1 MIIKGIT
8 IFGQVVDVECNV
20 ADFLELVDVLEKAEK
35 FTSEPNFDDVVIEAP
50 KEVLD
55 VKVDD
60 PKKEDAIRAIKEA
73 VAQKKKEEKKYTD
86 LDIVRMHDT
95 EGIEMKEIA
104 KVTGIP
110 YSSCWQR
117 YHKVVK

>member
-8 IFGQVVDVECNV
+8 IFGQVVDVECNI

-35 FTSEPNFDDVVIEAP
+35 FTSEPDFDDVVIEAP

-55 VKVDD
+55 VKIDD
-60 PKKEDAIRAIKEA
+60 AKKEDMIKAIKEA
-73 VAQKKKEEKKYTD
+73 VAKRKSEEKKYTD
-86 LDIVRMHDT
+86 LDIVRMHDD

-104 KVTGIP
+104 KITGIP
-110 YSSCWQR
+110 YSTAWQR
-117 YHKVVK
+117 YHRVVK